1 MLYNVSRYLPLVY
14 MYFLEPA
21 VNLELS
27 QAEYLITENKNLGV
41 ICAILLLTGLS
52 LVLLKTEIINNQKLN
67 ENTIVIL
74 ISIAT
79 FGYIAAMTA
88 QTLFYLYVTLE
99 IAAFASYTLVGA
111 NLRNLRL
118 IEAAIKYYLGTSLT
132 SLLFLLGIAII
143 YSKTGTMNINQIAEI
158 FTYNADVGLISGIV
172 FIILGL
178 VSKLALAPV
187 HWFTI
192 DTYEAI
198 SVGISSFLITI
209 PKVALLC
216 IIFNLFC
223 LFNHQVISIIV
234 MLMILLTLFLLSVQA
249 LGQYKLKRFLIFS
262 MTVNNALFLVP
273 LLINHQESLFSINQ
287 ALFTYLLSFILL
299 LFIAASLRKID
310 KQMVDR
316 LELMTLV
323 KNPLLKFGLL
333 TSAMS
338 LSGIPVFA
346 AFFVKYLIYSEL
358 IAFQEFV
365 IIVPVVILTLI
376 PIYYYIRLAQIAF
389 LTKEFDPK
397 FDALYITRASNFS
410 AAHVFT
416 FSILILF
423 NLIILAMQIIP
434 SFLL

>member
-1 MLYNVSRYLPLVY
+1 MLTFSIILATILFGLVTTRKLLNSSPSIISITIFLLGGLVLYNVSRYLPLVY

-192 DTYEAI
+192 DTY
-198 SVGISSFLITI
+198 
-209 PKVALLC
+209 
-216 IIFNLFC
+216 
-223 LFNHQVISIIV
+223 
-234 MLMILLTLFLLSVQA
+234 
-249 LGQYKLKRFLIFS
+249 
-262 MTVNNALFLVP
+262 
-273 LLINHQESLFSINQ
+273 
-287 ALFTYLLSFILL
+287 
-299 LFIAASLRKID
+299 
-310 KQMVDR
+310 
-316 LELMTLV
+316 
-323 KNPLLKFGLL
+323 
-333 TSAMS
+333 
-338 LSGIPVFA
+338 
-346 AFFVKYLIYSEL
+346 
-358 IAFQEFV
+358 
-365 IIVPVVILTLI
+365 
-376 PIYYYIRLAQIAF
+376 
-389 LTKEFDPK
+389 
-397 FDALYITRASNFS
+397 
-410 AAHVFT
+410 
-416 FSILILF
+416 
-423 NLIILAMQIIP
+423 
-434 SFLL
+434 